1 MEYTT
6 NDLSKILDVSTNTIR
21 RFGEKGHLRVSR
33 DEENGY
39 RKFNHS
45 DVEKLMYVGKYR
57 KVGIGHK
64 EIAEILQQ
72 DIGATLRMMQERKDE
87 LDEQIAQYKALSHL
101 LKDDI
106 TLIKRIEEYG
116 SDIIEME
123 NSPMHYVL
131 YQKRGEL
138 CTGGHHGEALHYFM
152 STCPELE
159 YIYLFEKADI
169 EAGNCIWSG
178 GVAANQLITKK
189 YGVNTEPPVEEYK
202 SRPCLLKFIRIPLD
216 LTDETQISKEEM
228 QRLMFSDFFDYM
240 KAHDYVLAGDA
251 FALKI
256 GFSKEDDMEWQYVL
270 MHMPVDK
277 A

>member
-72 DIGATLRMMQERKDE
+72 DIGTTLRMMQERKDE
-87 LDEQIAQYKALSHL
+87 LDAQIAQYKALSHL

-106 TLIKRIEEYG
+106 ALIKRIEEYG

-138 CTGGHHGEALHYFM
+138 CTGGIM
-152 STCPELE
+152 
-159 YIYLFEKADI
+159 
-169 EAGNCIWSG
+169 
-178 GVAANQLITKK
+178 V
-189 YGVNTEPPVEEYK
+189 
-202 SRPCLLKFIRIPLD
+202 RPCITLCPHVRSWSIFIFLKRRILRRVTVSGAEAWRP
-216 LTDETQISKEEM
+216 IS
-228 QRLMFSDFFDYM
+228 
-240 KAHDYVLAGDA
+240 
-251 FALKI
+251 
-256 GFSKEDDMEWQYVL
+256 
-270 MHMPVDK
+270 
-277 A
+277 